1 MREGIEQDEKKV
13 EKKIL
18 RAKSRPKK
26 QWRNKKMLSK
36 GKVEKKRSRLESG
49 VEIAVGFSGCPQT
62 LSKIYGSL
70 LSMEVWNNKHFHR
83 SLTPL
88 GRRSWDLPPDREV
101 ATYIIH
107 VLSIRLGGCK
117 TF

>member
-1 MREGIEQDEKKV
+1 
-13 EKKIL
+13 
-18 RAKSRPKK
+18 
-26 QWRNKKMLSK
+26 LSK

-83 SLTPL
+83 SLTL
-88 GRRSWDLPPDREV
+88 WAGGVEIYRQIGRLQLIYMCSQ
-101 ATYIIH
+101 
-107 VLSIRLGGCK
+107 
-117 TF
+117 